1 MNDFWPL
8 CGYSELVTGAD
19 GRLIITDDYIRRYLR
34 REELAPL
41 PSSCVAER
49 ELHSTLL
56 SDPRQ
61 VVSEEAL
68 NGLADADARDNY
80 RVFLKFRQA
89 LLNAGTLESFYV
101 NLFRDGIAIPPDFIH
116 ETVQVLVRHL
126 LDGCTDGL
134 LARAGEVFFRLQ
146 RATVNEGAVLLG
158 DAQVVSTQQQT
169 GGLGNLGRMLLEVNV
184 PIRAA
189 AMEVL
194 NEGNHSGY
202 FSRSDRHDTLLQV
215 NPGSPGSRALS
226 ILLERWVR
234 HFHGAE
240 VKVEPIR
247 EVPDDDW
254 LWHVGLDVEAT
265 GLLNAVYSGQALAE
279 DDMRRILCLFSM
291 QFADASLIRPEL
303 QGAPVYL
310 GMAMTKDG
318 LLRFKPQ
325 NLLMN
330 LPLATAA

>member
-19 GRLIITDDYIRRYLR
+19 GRLAITDDYIRGYLQ

-41 PSSCVAER
+41 PSSCEVER

-56 SDPRQ
+56 SDPRYAIS
-61 VVSEEAL
+61 VEVL
-68 NGLADADARDNY
+68 NRMADADARDNY
-80 RVFLKFRQA
+80 RVFFNFRQA

-101 NLFRDGIAIPPDFIH
+101 NLFRDSIAIPPDFIH

-126 LDGCTDGL
+126 LDGCTDGV
-134 LARAGEVFFRLQ
+134 LARAGEVFFRQQ

-158 DAQVVSTQQQT
+158 DAQVLSTQQQT

-189 AMEVL
+189 SMEVL
-194 NEGNHSGY
+194 NESNHSGY
-202 FSRSDRHDTLLQV
+202 FTRSDRHDTLLQI
-215 NPGSPGSRALS
+215 NPGSPGSKALS
-226 ILLERWVR
+226 ILLERWVL

-240 VKVEPIR
+240 VTVEPIR

-254 LWHVGLDVEAT
+254 LWHVGLDVESTA
-265 GLLNAVYSGQALAE
+265 LLNAVYSGQALAE
-279 DDMRRILCLFSM
+279 EDMRRILCLFRM
-291 QFADASLIRPEL
+291 QFADASLMRPEL

-310 GMAMTKDG
+310 GMAMSKDG
-318 LLRFKPQ
+318 SLRFKPQ

-330 LPLATAA
+330 LPLASAA